1 MTKEFDKFIEN
12 ILGESYDLPTT
23 CPYGFWISPS
33 GQAIPVP
40 YEAHGDVALKI
51 IDKNPKYK
59 EEFEPNVSGFTD
71 HTAMLLLAMGLLKN
85 KGWIKAVKETMHTQT
100 LWYSYKIPPTQKQ
113 RKELK
118 DLSVMYDMQLEVD
131 IGRKR
136 PNVRAVWEC
145 LTAGDVLGNDGPY
158 DVSDVRTPSILGST
172 KRRRRKKKKRS

>member
-1 MTKEFDKFIEN
+1 
-12 ILGESYDLPTT
+12 
-23 CPYGFWISPS
+23 
-33 GQAIPVP
+33 
-40 YEAHGDVALKI
+40 
-51 IDKNPKYK
+51 
-59 EEFEPNVSGFTD
+59 
-71 HTAMLLLAMGLLKN
+71 LLAMGLLKN